1 MIFPCVSV
9 CFRKLVFVSYLNFG
23 AKKSV
28 ESLING
34 YEHFFPLCQK
44 RKEERSQALLLYVF
58 AFCAKKPQ
66 AQFFTIPQL
75 LPGHGAGYENCSLQL
90 ELLIERVERSCFYH
104 PHPCNMGSFYSSPLV
119 NHHRS
124 WNIIKNSQEKEEESL
139 FMIWFMNAKIWL
151 KKKMSSS
158 IMHSVVSSICHNQ
171 MPFLKMSMKCI

>member
-1 MIFPCVSV
+1 M
-9 CFRKLVFVSYLNFG
+9 SYLNFG

-28 ESLING
+28 ESLINR

-124 WNIIKNSQEKEEESL
+124 WNIIKKFTRKRRRVFIHDLVYECKNLVEKKDVIVNNAFSSEQHMSQP
-139 FMIWFMNAKIWL
+139 NAIFKNVNE
-151 KKKMSSS
+151 
-158 IMHSVVSSICHNQ
+158 MHLDTQ
-171 MPFLKMSMKCI
+171 

>member
-1 MIFPCVSV
+1 M
-9 CFRKLVFVSYLNFG
+9 SYLNFG

-124 WNIIKNSQEKEEESL
+124 WNIIK
-139 FMIWFMNAKIWL
+139 KIH
-151 KKKMSSS
+151 KKKKKSLYSWSGLWMQKFGWKKDVIVNNAFSSEQHMSQPNA
-158 IMHSVVSSICHNQ
+158 IFKNVNEMHLDTQ
-171 MPFLKMSMKCI
+171 

>member
-1 MIFPCVSV
+1 M
-9 CFRKLVFVSYLNFG
+9 SYLNFA

-124 WNIIKNSQEKEEESL
+124 WNIIKKFTRNRRVFIHDLVYECKNLVER
-139 FMIWFMNAKIWL
+139 
-151 KKKMSSS
+151 KKMSSS